1 MTTKKFTT
9 RAITRCVIFAILVV
23 AYIILSQ
30 SMPTISNEVALTQM
44 QNSNEMFTLM
54 NTYAQ
59 IKPIINVVFVGV
71 ILWFTGMTT
80 YDTYKFVK
88 TITTTDSAN
97 DVDGTNEKEN

>member
-1 MTTKKFTT
+1 MTTNKFTT
-9 RAITRCVIFAILVV
+9 KLTVRSILFGILTV

-54 NTYAQ
+54 NTYAH

-71 ILWFTGMTT
+71 ILWFTGITA

-88 TITTTDSAN
+88 AINTTDSAN
-97 DVDGTNEKEN
+97 NVDGTNEKEN